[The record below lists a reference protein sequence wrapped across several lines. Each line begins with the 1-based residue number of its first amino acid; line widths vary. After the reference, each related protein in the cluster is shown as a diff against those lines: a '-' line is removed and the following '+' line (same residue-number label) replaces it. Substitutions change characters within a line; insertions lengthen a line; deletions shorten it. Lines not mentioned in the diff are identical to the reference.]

1 MRVLLIERD
10 PDDARLA
17 RQLLSSGSS
26 GGLKADLECDWID
39 TPAGVFE
46 ALGRRRYDVVVLSL
60 EPCDESALDTLA
72 WLREAAPWVP
82 VVALSRSG
90 DDRMALEVL
99 HRGAQDCLAKDE
111 LEGRSLIRALRYAV
125 ERNKAARMSAV
136 ERDFAAAV
144 TVGAGNLVIVL
155 DRKGRV
161 LRFSRACELLTGFS
175 EREVLGRH
183 PWDTFLGPED
193 GGRLRDSVRRMTF
206 GAAPQRDDLVWVTK
220 TGETRV
226 VTGCTVPLYEPDGS
240 VGRIV
245 WTGVDATARV
255 AAEKELEAGRERL
268 RTALT
273 GMVYALSRIVETR
286 DPYTAG
292 HQKGV
297 GRLAAAIGAE
307 MGLEPEQVRGLNLA
321 GIVHDIG
328 KVSVPA
334 EILVKPSA
342 LSEFEFGLVR
352 RHPQVG
358 YDILKDIDFPWPIAK
373 IILQHH
379 ERLDGSGYPF
389 GLKGKDIILEA
400 RILAVADTVEAMAS
414 HRPYRPAVG
423 VAAAL
428 AEVARYAGTLYD
440 PEAVRVCLR
449 LFHEKGFSF
458 TEEGAAA
465 GGAEP

>member
-1 MRVLLIERD
+1 M
-10 PDDARLA
+10 ATTSA
-17 RQLLSSGSS
+17 S
-26 GGLKADLECDWID
+26 CCM
-39 TPAGVFE
+39 TPE
-46 ALGRRRYDVVVLSL
+46 A
-60 EPCDESALDTLA
+60 
-72 WLREAAPWVP
+72 
-82 VVALSRSG
+82 
-90 DDRMALEVL
+90 
-99 HRGAQDCLAKDE
+99 
-111 LEGRSLIRALRYAV
+111 
-125 ERNKAARMSAV
+125 
-136 ERDFAAAV
+136 
-144 TVGAGNLVIVL
+144 VI
-155 DRKGRV
+155 
-161 LRFSRACELLTGFS
+161 
-175 EREVLGRH
+175 
-183 PWDTFLGPED
+183 FL
-193 GGRLRDSVRRMTF
+193 M
-206 GAAPQRDDLVWVTK
+206 
-220 TGETRV
+220 
-226 VTGCTVPLYEPDGS
+226 
-240 VGRIV
+240 
-245 WTGVDATARV
+245 TARV

-297 GRLAAAIGAE
+297 GRLAAAIAAE

-373 IILQHH
+373 TILQHH